1 MQVEKLVKANLLI
14 DKELNDE
21 IRRRVETLTDDE
33 IKALISVKQKLG
45 YGGTLHVYYGGAGGV
60 L

>member
-1 MQVEKLVKANLLI
+1 MQVEKLVKAGLLI
-14 DKELNDE
+14 EKELNDE

-45 YGGTLHVYYGGAGGV
+45 YRGTLHVYYGGTGGV